1 MQGDLVSNWFKNDF
15 NIHSNLN
22 LVGIAVNYI
31 SRHSDSFRKVYP
43 CEYDRKI
50 VMKYRF
56 NTFIGYREGINRS
69 FATRFSP
76 AQVG

>member
-1 MQGDLVSNWFKNDF
+1 
-15 NIHSNLN
+15 
-22 LVGIAVNYI
+22 
-31 SRHSDSFRKVYP
+31 
-43 CEYDRKI
+43 
-50 VMKYRF
+50 MKYRF